1 MRKVLV
7 PLAVIALAI
16 AAAAVGGR
24 GEAAS
29 AATAGCTKANL
40 PLVKDGQLSIGT
52 DNPAYPPWFA
62 GGETKGRPWK
72 INDPAKGRGFESA
85 VAYAVAKR
93 LGFARTE
100 VVWVYSP
107 FNKTIAPGRKSFDFA
122 INQVSYTPQRAKALG
137 FTAGYY
143 DVNQSIVGLKGKP
156 IASVR
161 SIAGLRKYKLGAQ
174 LGTTSYQY
182 IVRSIKPGPSVAVY
196 DTNDAAVAALKN
208 GQIDGLV
215 VDLVLFG
222 PTEIWATEI
231 ERLLGD
237 FQGQHRRADAKRE
250 ALAAQHRRPVR
261 LVMAV
266 EDTRRNRAA
275 LDPHIAFIRASLPAG
290 SREILG
296 ALRSGRPLG
305 RDGLLWL
312 RRAPPRR

>member
-161 SIAGLRKYKLGAQ
+161 SIAGLRKFKLGAQ

-215 VDLVLFG
+215 VDL
-222 PTEIWATEI
+222 PTAFYVTAVQVPNGKIIGQFQAPAGTQ
-231 ERLLGD
+231 ERFAMVAQKGSRLIPCV
-237 FQGQHRRADAKRE
+237 DA
-250 ALAAQHRRPVR
+250 ALAQMKRTGVLKRIQQIWLAKVTGAPV
-261 LVMAV
+261 
-266 EDTRRNRAA
+266 
-275 LDPHIAFIRASLPAG
+275 
-290 SREILG
+290 
-296 ALRSGRPLG
+296 LR
-305 RDGLLWL
+305 
-312 RRAPPRR
+312 